1 MAALAGK
8 DLTEPLMTAPRL
20 GSNPVRLD
28 LEQHPA
34 AVGRARRFVH
44 DQCHAA
50 GVNDDTSDTA
60 VLLTSEIVT
69 NAFLHG
75 RSGAR
80 VTLVTTD
87 DRLRVEVVDDNCRL
101 PQRAEPDREA
111 LNGRGLAI
119 VDTLAA
125 DWGSTKRGEGKV
137 VWFELTRPCGS

>member
-1 MAALAGK
+1 
-8 DLTEPLMTAPRL
+8 MTASGL
-20 GSNPVRLD
+20 GPTPVRLD

-75 RSGAR
+75 HSGAC
-80 VTLVTTD
+80 VTLITTGD
-87 DRLRVEVVDDNCRL
+87 RVRIEVGDDSDRLPHRVD
-101 PQRAEPDREA
+101 AAREA
-111 LNGRGLAI
+111 LGGRGLAI

-125 DWGSTKRGEGKV
+125 DWGSTQRDDGKV
-137 VWFELTRPCGS
+137 VWFELTRPSKS

>member
-1 MAALAGK
+1 MAGK
-8 DLTEPLMTAPRL
+8 DETDPLMTAPEL
-20 GSNPVRLD
+20 GQMPVQLE
-28 LEQHPA
+28 LEQHPT
-34 AVGRARRFVH
+34 AVRLARRFVH

-80 VTLVTTD
+80 LTVMTCG
-87 DRLRVEVVDDNCRL
+87 DRLRIEVGDDNSRL
-101 PQRAEPDREA
+101 PHREEPDRDA

-119 VDTLAA
+119 VDTLAS
-125 DWGSTKRGEGKV
+125 DWGSAQRDDGKV
-137 VWFELTRPCGS
+137 VWFELTGAPVD

>member
-1 MAALAGK
+1 MTSPGLGPPPAAQ
-8 DLTEPLMTAPRL
+8 
-20 GSNPVRLD
+20 LD

-34 AVGRARRFVH
+34 AVRRARRFVH

-80 VTLVTTD
+80 VTLMATD
-87 DRLRVEVVDDNCRL
+87 DRLRVEVGDDNSRL
-101 PQRAEPDREA
+101 PQQVEPEREA

-119 VDTLAA
+119 VDMLAA
-125 DWGSTKRGEGKV
+125 DWGAAHHLEGKI
-137 VWFELTRPCGS
+137 VWFELARPSGD

>member
-1 MAALAGK
+1 MAGK
-8 DLTEPLMTAPRL
+8 DGTEPLMTAPGL
-20 GSNPVRLD
+20 GPTPVRLD

-87 DRLRVEVVDDNCRL
+87 HVLRIEVGDDNCRL
-101 PQRAEPDREA
+101 PQRAEHDREA

-119 VDTLAA
+119 QPRLGFAFDL
-125 DWGSTKRGEGKV
+125 RGDGKD
-137 VWFELTRPCGS
+137 VWFELTRPSAR

>member
-1 MAALAGK
+1 
-8 DLTEPLMTAPRL
+8 MTRSGL
-20 GSNPVRLD
+20 GSTQARLD

-50 GVNDDTSDTA
+50 GVNDDTSETA
-60 VLLTSEIVT
+60 VLLVSEIVT

-75 RSGAR
+75 RSRAR
-80 VTLVTTD
+80 VAFRTTD
-87 DRLRVEVVDDNCRL
+87 DRLRVEVGDDNSRL
-101 PQRAEPDREA
+101 PQRAEPDHEA

-125 DWGSTKRGEGKV
+125 DWGAAQHDGGKV
-137 VWFELTRPCGS
+137 VWFELTWPSTCTG

>member
-1 MAALAGK
+1 
-8 DLTEPLMTAPRL
+8 MTAPGL
-20 GSNPVRLD
+20 GPTPVRLD

-50 GVNDDTSDTA
+50 GVNDGTCDTA

-75 RSGAR
+75 RSGAQ
-80 VTLVTTD
+80 VTLITTG
-87 DRLRVEVVDDNCRL
+87 DRVRVEVGDDSDRL
-101 PQRAEPDREA
+101 PHRVDAEREA
-111 LNGRGLAI
+111 LGGRGLAI

-125 DWGSTKRGEGKV
+125 DWGSTQRDDGKV
-137 VWFELTRPCGS
+137 VWFELARPSKS

>member
-1 MAALAGK
+1 
-8 DLTEPLMTAPRL
+8 MTSPGL
-20 GSNPVRLD
+20 GRRPAHLD

-34 AVGRARRFVH
+34 AVRRARRFVH

-75 RSGAR
+75 RSAAR
-80 VTLVTTD
+80 VTLMTTG
-87 DRLRVEVVDDNCRL
+87 DRLRVEVGDDNSRL
-101 PQRAEPDREA
+101 PQVAEPEREA

-119 VDTLAA
+119 VDTLATS
-125 DWGSTKRGEGKV
+125 WGAAQHAEGKV
-137 VWFELTRPCGS
+137 VWFELVRASGS

>member
-1 MAALAGK
+1 
-8 DLTEPLMTAPRL
+8 MTAPGL
-20 GSNPVRLD
+20 GPTPVRLD

-75 RSGAR
+75 HSGAR
-80 VTLVTTD
+80 VTLTTTGDRVRIEVGD
-87 DRLRVEVVDDNCRL
+87 DDSALPTRVD
-101 PQRAEPDREA
+101 AGREA
-111 LNGRGLAI
+111 LSGRGLAI

-125 DWGSTKRGEGKV
+125 AWGSAPESGGKV
-137 VWFELTRPCGS
+137 VWFELTRPSPV

>member
-1 MAALAGK
+1 
-8 DLTEPLMTAPRL
+8 MTPPGL
-20 GSNPVRLD
+20 GSTPVRLD

-44 DQCHAA
+44 DQCQAA
-50 GVNDDTSDTA
+50 GVNGDTSDTA

-80 VTLVTTD
+80 LTLLTTD
-87 DRLRVEVVDDNCRL
+87 DRLRIEVGDDNSRL
-101 PQRAEPDREA
+101 PQRVEPDRDA

-119 VDTLAA
+119 VDTLAS
-125 DWGSTKRGEGKV
+125 DWGSAQHAEGKV
-137 VWFELTRPCGS
+137 VWFELTRPPGS